1 MTLSVDIAVR
11 RGDFEVAASF
21 DAPAG
26 TTVALLGPNGG
37 GKSSVVLA
45 LAGLQEDVTGR
56 IELDG
61 VDLGDMPAERRPVGV
76 VFQDL
81 RLFPHL
87 SAVENVAFPLRAR
100 GTAKANART
109 RSGSLLDRL
118 GLPRDRQGAKPRDLS
133 GGEAQRVALARA
145 LIAEPRLLLLDEP
158 TSALDVRARAQ
169 LRPLIR
175 ETLAAFPGIRVLITH
190 DPVEAMTMAE
200 RLIVLEDGRVTQ
212 TGTPAALRDAPRS
225 PYVAEL
231 VGLNLYAGRLE
242 PLEPGAGRL
251 VTEHGDLIVAW
262 PAGVPAQ
269 DSIEGAIATLRP
281 VDVVLHTSAP
291 EGGSARNV
299 VRGAIE
305 AVVIEGERARVRLAG
320 APPVVAEVTLGSVE
334 RLGLREGTG
343 VWASFKAVEL
353 QLRLPGAPQ
362 DPAVSGAPGTGTLS
376 E

>member
-1 MTLSVDIAVR
+1 MTLSVDIRVR
-11 RGDFEVAASF
+11 RGDFEVAAAF

-37 GKSSVVLA
+37 GKSSIVLA
-45 LAGLQEDVTGR
+45 LAGLQDDVTGR

-61 VDLGDMPAERRPVGV
+61 VDLGGMPAERRPVGV

-100 GTAKANART
+100 RGQSRRARAGRAAPGSAGTSRE
-109 RSGSLLDRL
+109 
-118 GLPRDRQGAKPRDLS
+118 RQGAKPRDLS

-175 ETLAAFPGIRVLITH
+175 ETLAAFSGVRVLVTH

-200 RLIVLEDGRVTQ
+200 HLIVLEDGRVTQ

-262 PAGVPAQ
+262 PAGVPAEAPSRAPSRPFAPWMSSCTRRPRRE
-269 DSIEGAIATLRP
+269 DPPATSCAARSRP
-281 VDVVLHTSAP
+281 
-291 EGGSARNV
+291 
-299 VRGAIE
+299 
-305 AVVIEGERARVRLAG
+305 
-320 APPVVAEVTLGSVE
+320 
-334 RLGLREGTG
+334 
-343 VWASFKAVEL
+343 W
-353 QLRLPGAPQ
+353 
-362 DPAVSGAPGTGTLS
+362 
-376 E
+376 

>member
-1 MTLSVDIAVR
+1 MTLSVDIRVR
-11 RGDFEVAASF
+11 RGDFEVSAAF
-21 DAPAG
+21 DAAAG

-37 GKSSVVLA
+37 GKSSIVLT
-45 LAGLQEDVTGR
+45 LAGLQDDVTGR
-56 IELDG
+56 VGLDG
-61 VDLGDMPAERRPVGV
+61 VDLSGTPAERRPVGV

-87 SAVENVAFPLRAR
+87 SAVENVAFPLRAH
-100 GTAKANART
+100 GTAKAEAHAR
-109 RSGSLLDRL
+109 SAQLLDRL
-118 GLPRDRQGAKPRDLS
+118 GLPGERRGAKPRDLS

-158 TSALDVRARAQ
+158 TSALDVRARSQ

-175 ETLAAFPGIRVLITH
+175 ETLTAFAGVRVLVTH
-190 DPVEAMTMAE
+190 DPVEAMTMATH
-200 RLIVLEDGRVTQ
+200 LIVLENGCVTQ
-212 TGTPAALRDAPRS
+212 TGTPADLRDAPRS

-251 VTEHGDLIVAW
+251 VTEHGDLVVAW
-262 PAGVPAQ
+262 PAGVPAEAPIQ
-269 DSIEGAIATLRP
+269 DAIATLRP

-299 VRGAIE
+299 VRGTIE
-305 AVVIEGERARVRLAG
+305 AVVIEGDRARVRLAG
-320 APPVVAEVTLGSVE
+320 APPVVAEVTMGSVE
-334 RLGLREGTG
+334 RLGLREGID

-353 QLRLPGAPQ
+353 QLRLPGSTRAQ
-362 DPAVSGAPGTGTLS
+362 PASGRAGTGTLS